1 MLPSPAALVAG
12 TVALSSLFAP
22 PLAHAAPLSR
32 RMQDLASCLTD
43 AGLSPVTDALPVYD
57 QNVRA
62 YNQRL
67 QPYPSVILYPSYPS
81 DIPTALSCA
90 SANNVKV
97 SARGGGHSYAS
108 YGLGKEDGG
117 LTIDMS
123 NFRDISVDDN
133 GLAIIG
139 GGNRLGDI
147 YLALDWRGWAIAA
160 GSCHGVG
167 IGGHAGFGGYGLA
180 SFMWG
185 FLADQVIGYDVV
197 LANGTVASNVTRESD
212 SDLFWALNG
221 AAPNFGLVTAY
232 HVQAHHKP
240 ATAVLATY
248 TYTSPSTVNAAT
260 AFASMA
266 SFGNTSAPANL
277 GLHAVIGVDSL
288 VITAMWYGPES
299 ELNGVIQSLED
310 ELPPSYTK
318 SVTAYDWLG
327 AAKKLAGTDDLSSN
341 AEMLQSRDSFYA
353 KSLMTPSTIPIS
365 IDTIEAFFDYLWTS
379 ETTTKWFVEANV
391 YGGKNSEI
399 NSVPLNASSFGFRDK
414 HLNFQLYASSPTYG
428 NPYPVDDGI
437 PFVKG
442 MWSTLVD
449 RMISKGWSNDPSSP
463 DGYAAYV
470 NYIDPE
476 LTGEETKRLYWGSQ
490 YERLS
495 QIKARIDPQQ
505 LLNSAQGI
513 VPANTSTECK

>member
-1 MLPSPAALVAG
+1 MLPLRAALVAG
-12 TVALSSLFAP
+12 AVALSSLLPIA
-22 PLAHAAPLSR
+22 LAAPLAK

-43 AGLSPVTDALPVYD
+43 AQLSPVTDALPVYEQD
-57 QNVRA
+57 VRA
-62 YNQRL
+62 YNQRI

-81 DIPTALSCA
+81 DITKALACAA
-90 SANNVKV
+90 SADVKV
-97 SARGGGHSYAS
+97 AARGGGHSYAS
-108 YGLGKEDGG
+108 YGLGKDNGG

-133 GLAIIG
+133 GLASIG

-167 IGGHAGFGGYGLA
+167 IGGHAGFAGYGLA
-180 SFMWG
+180 SRMWG
-185 FLADQVIGYDVV
+185 FLSDQVVGYDVV
-197 LANGTVASNVTRESD
+197 LANGTVLSNVTRESNG
-212 SDLFWALNG
+212 DLFWALNG

-248 TYTSPSTVNAAT
+248 TYTSPSTANAAT

-277 GLHAVIGVDSL
+277 GLHAVIGADSFEIAA
-288 VITAMWYGPES
+288 VWYGPES
-299 ELNGVIQSLED
+299 EYNGVIQPLED

-318 SVTAYDWLG
+318 SVNAFSWIDM
-327 AAKKLAGTDDLSSN
+327 AKKLAGTQDLSSN

-353 KSLMTPSTIPIS
+353 KSLMTPSTIPLS
-365 IDTIEAFFDYLWTS
+365 IDTLEAFFDYLWTT

-391 YGGKNSEI
+391 YGGANSEI
-399 NSVPLNASSFGFRDK
+399 NSIPLNASSFGFRDK

-428 NPYPVDDGI
+428 NPYPTDDGI

-449 RMISKGWSNDPSSP
+449 RMVSKGWSHNSSSP
-463 DGYAAYV
+463 DGYGAYV

-476 LTGEETKRLYWGSQ
+476 LTAEETKRLYWGAQ
-490 YERLS
+490 YERLAHLKA
-495 QIKARIDPQQ
+495 QIDSQQ

-513 VPANTSTECK
+513 VPAQPSSA